1 MSSQTATQSPEVV
14 GDTLREW
21 ARTRPDDRFVKCDS
35 EWVTF
40 ADLDRRSEE
49 LAAGFEALGYGRGD
63 RVAILMLNRLEMIEL
78 YFALGKLGV
87 VQVPLNTY
95 LKGEFLRYQLAD
107 ADVSSL
113 ITDHPG
119 LVSAR
124 GLFSEL
130 SSLRSVVLVD
140 EESRDLGSDIE
151 ATTSLHVKHYADVAI
166 AGASAPSV
174 ELTADDMISILYTSG
189 TTGMPKGCML
199 THGYYARVGRQM
211 AYANEITRDDVMMTA
226 LPLFHSAARMM
237 VVSTALQ
244 VGAPLNVEPSFSAS
258 NFMRRAAEE
267 GATLAYGVG
276 AMSVAL
282 LKSPVSEWDKA
293 HKLRLVML
301 PPTPKDMQEAFNER
315 FGTSVWA
322 ESFGQTECVPTSN
335 NPIFRSE
342 RRPGTSGLP
351 VDDLELQIFDDDDNP
366 LPTGEVGELMLRPL
380 HKHAM
385 FLGYW
390 RKPEATLEAFK
401 HLWFHTG
408 DKGFFDEDGYF
419 HFVDRKKD
427 AIRRRG
433 ENVASAELEAAI
445 LLSPQ
450 IADVAV
456 VGIPSTS
463 TEEDIEA
470 CVVAVDRDD
479 MTPESFFD
487 YLAEHLPYYAIPR
500 TVRFM
505 TELPRNATG
514 RIQKFKLREPDEH
527 SERWDFPALGLTV
540 DRSARR

>member
-1 MSSQTATQSPEVV
+1 MSRQTTVQIPKVV
-14 GDTLREW
+14 GDALGEW
-21 ARTRPDDRFVKCDS
+21 ARTEPDARFLKCDS
-35 EWVTF
+35 EWLTF
-40 ADLDRRSEE
+40 AAVDRRTDE
-49 LAAGFEALGYGRGD
+49 LAAGFEALGYRKGD
-63 RVAILMLNRLEMIEL
+63 RVAMLMPNRIEMLEL
-78 YFALGKLGV
+78 YFALAKLGV
-87 VQVPLNTY
+87 IQVPLNTY

-119 LVSAR
+119 L
-124 GLFSEL
+124 L
-130 SSLRSVVLVD
+130 SVRPLLGDLASLRSVVTIDD
-140 EESRDLGSDIE
+140 ESSVI
-151 ATTSLHVKHYADVAI
+151 ATELMASNRVEVRRYGDVALP
-166 AGASAPSV
+166 GADAPPV
-174 ELTADDMISILYTSG
+174 ELTPDDMISILYTSG

-199 THGYYARVGRQM
+199 THGYYARVARQM
-211 AYANEITRDDVMMTA
+211 IHANEITRDDVLFTA

-237 VVSTALQ
+237 VVSSALQ
-244 VGAPLNVEPSFSAS
+244 AGAPLNVEPSFSAS

-282 LKSPVSEWDKA
+282 LKSPASEWDRA
-293 HKLRLVML
+293 HKLRLIML
-301 PPTPKDMQEAFNER
+301 PPTPKELQADFKER

-351 VDDLELQIFDDDDNP
+351 VDDLDLQIVDDDDNP
-366 LPTGEVGELMLRPL
+366 LPQGEVGELALRPK

-408 DKGFFDEDGYF
+408 DKGFFDEEGYF

-456 VGIPSTS
+456 VGIPSES

-470 CVVAVDRDD
+470 CVVAVDRDS
-479 MTPESFFD
+479 MTPEAFFT
-487 YLAEHLPYYAIPR
+487 YLSEHLPYYAIPR
-500 TVRFM
+500 IVRFM
-505 TELPRNATG
+505 DELPRNATG
-514 RIQKFKLREPDEH
+514 RIQKFKLREPDEV
-527 SERWDFPALGLTV
+527 SERWDFQALGLTV
-540 DRSARR
+540 ARSARR

>member
-1 MSSQTATQSPEVV
+1 MSSQTATESPRVV
-14 GDTLREW
+14 GDALREW
-21 ARTRPDDRFVKCDS
+21 ARTNPQDRFVKCDS
-35 EWVTF
+35 DWLTF
-40 ADLDRRSEE
+40 ERLDRRTDE
-49 LAAGFEALGYGRGD
+49 LAAGFAALGYRKGD
-63 RVAILMLNRLEMIEL
+63 RVAILMPNRIEMIEL
-78 YFALGKLGV
+78 YFALAKLGV
-87 VQVPLNTY
+87 IQVPLNTY

-119 LVSAR
+119 LVAAQP
-124 GLFSEL
+124 LISEV
-130 SSLRSVVLVD
+130 SSLRSIVLVD
-140 EESRDLGSDIE
+140 DASVGIAADIAE
-151 ATTSLHVKHYADVAI
+151 AASLEVARYAVIAI
-166 AGASAPSV
+166 VGADAPVV
-174 ELTADDMISILYTSG
+174 ELTPDDMISILYTSG

-211 AYANEITRDDVMMTA
+211 VYANEITRDDVIMTA

-244 VGAPLNVEPSFSAS
+244 SGAPLSVEPSFSAS
-258 NFMRRAAEE
+258 NFMRRATEE

-282 LKSPVSEWDKA
+282 LKSPVSEWDKR

-301 PPTPKDMQEAFNER
+301 PPTPKQLQADFYER
-315 FGTSVWA
+315 FGTRVWA

-351 VDDLELQIFDDDDNP
+351 VDDLELRIFDDDDNP
-366 LPTGEVGELMLRPL
+366 LPQGEVGELVLRPR

-390 RKPEATLEAFK
+390 RKPEETLEAFK

-408 DKGFFDEDGYF
+408 DNGFFDEDGYF

-445 LLSPQ
+445 LLNPQ
-450 IADVAV
+450 VADVAV
-456 VGIPSTS
+456 VGVPSAS
-463 TEEDIEA
+463 TEEDIEV
-470 CVVAVDRDD
+470 CIVAVDRDS
-479 MTPESFFD
+479 MTPQDFFA
-487 YLAEHLPYYAIPR
+487 YLAQHLPYYAIPQ

-505 TELPRNATG
+505 KELPKNASG
-514 RIQKFKLREPDEH
+514 RVQKFKLREPDAV
-527 SERWDFPALGLTV
+527 SERWDFQALGLTI